1 MAKKDE
7 ALRLKVLEYLEP
19 GQWAKRSAITAA
31 VGPCLNA
38 LRWLRVACAVVKRF
52 GTHYDYQITDRGREM
67 LRRGSTSA
75 ETE

>member
-7 ALRLKVLEYLEP
+7 ALRLKVLAYLEP
-19 GQWAKRSAITAA
+19 GQWAKRSAITAS

-38 LRWLRVACAVVKRF
+38 LRWLRATGAVVKRF

-67 LRRGSTSA
+67 LREGSKNA